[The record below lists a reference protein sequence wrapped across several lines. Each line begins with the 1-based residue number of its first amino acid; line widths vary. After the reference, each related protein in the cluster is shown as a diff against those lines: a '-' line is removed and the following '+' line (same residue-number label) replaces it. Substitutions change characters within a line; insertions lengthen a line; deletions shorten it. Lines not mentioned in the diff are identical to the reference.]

1 MLIMYGYRH
10 LTKKRQKDEE
20 LMFDDVDERRKR
32 KTKTKDEN
40 ERRKASIE
48 KEQKKVNIF
57 KTNVLVPKKS
67 V

>member
-1 MLIMYGYRH
+1 MYCYRH

-32 KTKTKDEN
+32 KTKN

-48 KEQKKVNIF
+48 KEQKKLKNVF